1 MIGETSKHIIT
12 GNIFLIIC
20 CIFYLTWWIIA
31 FKPEG
36 AIKGVKSGWLLIP
49 ATIFGLISIILL
61 IVSFRIPEETD
72 SLFSNLLAEIVGV
85 AVYVGFL
92 VITKNFFHRIVTTE
106 LLLIVGWA
114 VLAVCESNVLF
125 AQGIAGRGGAWI
137 MIIATFIAGMV
148 SMICYIRYYSL
159 DARKGWI
166 CGMIPLILVMAV
178 MLVLTGMA
186 LINNRANPD
195 AADMAGGLMEMRI
208 TSENLHDGV
217 WDTVITNT
225 KKGRNVSP
233 ELSWDEMDGTGEYTV
248 YMLDPSAGNW
258 MHWRAHGITKTHL
271 DEGADVGEYIGPYP
285 PSGTHT
291 YIVYVFALKTAADS
305 YPGSFDAGNKG
316 IGDIIAGLD
325 KAGGKS
331 GNLIAQ
337 GSLSGIYTAS
347 AGW

>member
-1 MIGETSKHIIT
+1 
-12 GNIFLIIC
+12 
-20 CIFYLTWWIIA
+20 
-31 FKPEG
+31 
-36 AIKGVKSGWLLIP
+36 
-49 ATIFGLISIILL
+49 
-61 IVSFRIPEETD
+61 
-72 SLFSNLLAEIVGV
+72 
-85 AVYVGFL
+85 
-92 VITKNFFHRIVTTE
+92 
-106 LLLIVGWA
+106 
-114 VLAVCESNVLF
+114 
-125 AQGIAGRGGAWI
+125 

-148 SMICYIRYYSL
+148 SMICYMRYYSL

-337 GSLSGIYTAS
+337 GSLSGTYTAS